1 MALITTFE
9 FTVKKD
15 IIVLPKSVTP
25 ARIHSNLV
33 DTLKVLPKL
42 DSADIERLDG
52 VAASGKQKRCVQ
64 SPTIVKKDILKIRLT
79 DGNLKSLPVS
89 PIFSIR
95 FYVLLRG

>member
-64 SPTIVKKDILKIRLT
+64 SPTSIVKQT
-79 DGNLKSLPVS
+79 
-89 PIFSIR
+89 F
-95 FYVLLRG
+95 